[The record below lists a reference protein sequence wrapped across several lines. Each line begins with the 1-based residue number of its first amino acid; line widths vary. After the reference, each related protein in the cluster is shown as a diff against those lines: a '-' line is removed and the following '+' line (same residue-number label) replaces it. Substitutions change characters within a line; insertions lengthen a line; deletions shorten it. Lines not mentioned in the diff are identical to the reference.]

1 MTTKLTLEQLR
12 ANIGQDEQG
21 ERTGLPNNY
30 FPFWKMKE
38 GERAIIRFIPDKN
51 PDNPRGFLAQKVMHV
66 LEINGEKKSVPCLS
80 MYGEDCPI
88 CKVSQDF
95 YKVEGK
101 DSPNGKKYWKKK
113 QHIAQAIVLEDPLPA
128 DEKSG
133 DTHVGR
139 IRYIALGFQLY
150 QIIQNAFK
158 SDETL
163 ESIPYNFEDGYDFI
177 IQKDKGP
184 KYPTYQLN
192 SKFRNK
198 QRALSEDELAI
209 VAESMSDLSVLL
221 PKHPGKEKVE
231 AMLQAA
237 LTGDNYQGPAVE
249 GEDVPDVDDVVP
261 VKRTAPAPVKA
272 AVVDDEPFVKPAP
285 KSAPKAIDAEAASDV
300 DEMLATIKARRA
312 AAKAA
317 TA

>member
-21 ERTGLPNNY
+21 ERVGLPNNY

-38 GERAIIRFIPDKN
+38 GERAVIRFLPDKN
-51 PDNPRGFLAQKVMHV
+51 PENPRGFLAQKVMHV

-88 CKVSQDF
+88 CKASQDF

-101 DSPNGKKYWKKK
+101 ESPNGKKYWKKK

-128 DEKSG
+128 DEKTG
-133 DTHVGR
+133 ETHVGR
-139 IRYIALGFQLY
+139 VRYIALGFQLW

-158 SDETL
+158 SSETL
-163 ESIPYNFEDGYDFI
+163 ESIPYNFDDGYDFI

-192 SKFRNK
+192 SKFRAR
-198 QRALSEDELAI
+198 QRALTEDELAI
-209 VAESMSDLSVLL
+209 AAEGMSDLAALL
-221 PKHPGKEKVE
+221 PKHPGREKVE
-231 AMLQAA
+231 EMLHAA
-237 LTGDNYQGPAVE
+237 LTGANYQGSGVD
-249 GEDVPDVDDVVP
+249 GDSIPDPDDVTPARKP
-261 VKRTAPAPVKA
+261 VVAVKPTL
-272 AVVDDEPFVKPAP
+272 DDEPFVAP
-285 KSAPKAIDAEAASDV
+285 KQTAPAKPESADAQSDV

-312 AAKAA
+312 AQKAA
-317 TA
+317 SAA